1 MIEYIVANLIP
12 VLAHS
17 HLVSILA
24 DRPDFLSVAY
34 TDGSLQTL
42 QREKKMVR
50 EKDVE
55 FDGEDGSL
63 EVTDIRVVW
72 IKAPS
77 KWGGVKKFGA
87 IAGAIAGAAVAEGV
101 GRRMGGIGGGLVRGL
116 GRGIGYV
123 GVGMAISS
131 WTRDS
136 YYNRDANGNTESL
149 AVPMLSIAQ
158 AAQSGN
164 ELILDLKTGGNL
176 RFKFDQK
183 KVIPSVISNI
193 MAAQN
198 ENKCPYCG
206 SAARGSVRC
215 PNCDAPLEAGAD
227 AAPSAGASGGSGFCT
242 NCGTPYDSDDRFCGK
257 CGQPLG

>member
-1 MIEYIVANLIP
+1 
-12 VLAHS
+12 
-17 HLVSILA
+17 
-24 DRPDFLSVAY
+24 
-34 TDGSLQTL
+34 
-42 QREKKMVR
+42 MVR
-50 EKDVE
+50 EKDVD

-72 IKAPS
+72 IKKPS

-87 IAGAIAGAAVAEGV
+87 IAGAIAGAAVADGV
-101 GRRMGGIGGGLVRGL
+101 GRRMGGIGGRMVRGL

-136 YYNRDANGNTESL
+136 YYNKDANGNTESL
-149 AVPMLSIAQ
+149 AVPMLSISQ

-176 RFKFDQK
+176 RFKFKQK

-193 MAAQN
+193 MSAQN
-198 ENKCPYCG
+198 EGKCPYCG
-206 SAARGSVRC
+206 TASRGAINC
-215 PNCDAPLEAGAD
+215 TNCDAPLDPSASVPA
-227 AAPSAGASGGSGFCT
+227 SAGAGGGSGFCT
-242 NCGTPYDSDDRFCGK
+242 NCGTPFDSNDRFCGK
-257 CGQPLG
+257 CGQQVG